1 LKHEKFSSDLPPA
14 FPFTRICVAN
24 GERESTTFSSRL
36 EEYLSN
42 IRIFFRLIGNKLRK
56 ILDDRTVFKGYV
68 HHITSVTDPDPG
80 SDAFFNPWIRNTD
93 PGPGIGKNPE
103 PGSGIRDKHP
113 RSYFENL
120 ISFSWVKKNLK
131 FFDADLG
138 SCQP

>member
-1 LKHEKFSSDLPPA
+1 
-14 FPFTRICVAN
+14 VAN

-80 SDAFFNPWIRNTD
+80 SDAFLNPWIRNPD
-93 PGPGIGKNPE
+93 PGPGMGKNPE
-103 PGSGIRDKHP
+103 PGSGINIPDLI
-113 RSYFENL
+113 FEKL
-120 ISFSWVKKNLK
+120 LSVSWVKNRYRYLK
-131 FFDADLG
+131 FFDADPG